1 MAIDKNGHGVEME
14 VAEDRRGLATLCS
27 SLVEMT
33 EQVLHTDPEKSQRAH
48 PSLWA
53 EGPIG
58 RTFQQPPFYWP
69 HRIIQG
75 YQALQLLRAQE
86 TGEGPQ
92 PEEGMKLTFMWS
104 LRPVLRQRPHEY
116 ME

>member
-1 MAIDKNGHGVEME
+1 MK
-14 VAEDRRGLATLCS
+14 VAEDGRGLATLCS

-33 EQVLHTDPEKSQRAH
+33 GQVLHTDPEKSWSLVGLYQRAH

-53 EGPIG
+53 EGPVG
-58 RTFQQPPFYWP
+58 RTFQQPPFYRP
-69 HRIIQG
+69 HWIIQG

-92 PEEGMKLTFMWS
+92 PEEGTKLAFMWS
-104 LRPVLRQRPHEY
+104 LRLVLRQRPHEY